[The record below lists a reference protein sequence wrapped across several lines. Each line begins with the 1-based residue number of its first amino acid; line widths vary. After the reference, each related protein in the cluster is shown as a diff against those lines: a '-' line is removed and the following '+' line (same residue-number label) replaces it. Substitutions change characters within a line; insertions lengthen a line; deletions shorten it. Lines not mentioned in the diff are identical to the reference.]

1 MERYTPFEDVD
12 RMFEQM
18 RSRMWGFQDP
28 QSERQQLNGRPGT
41 HMNLKEHD
49 GQFVLVADLPGFEKE
64 EIDLSFS
71 DDVLTVFAKHEVT
84 GDDFT
89 RARELSER
97 VTMPKAVEK
106 EDITASYRNGV
117 LEVRLPIAEQE
128 DEKGGDRIEIS
139 D

>member
-1 MERYTPFEDVD
+1 
-12 RMFEQM
+12 MFEQM